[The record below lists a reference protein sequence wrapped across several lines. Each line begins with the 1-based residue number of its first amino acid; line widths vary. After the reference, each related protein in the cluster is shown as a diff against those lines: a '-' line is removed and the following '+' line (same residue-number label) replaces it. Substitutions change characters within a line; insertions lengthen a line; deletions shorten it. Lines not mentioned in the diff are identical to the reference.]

1 MPETEIAN
9 ETSQREIDIA
19 AKRRFQRD
27 ATLFIQ
33 AKAILNLVLLVF
45 GSYLPPSPRFAS
57 LTGLLIADLVFLVP
71 FGYLVKRG
79 VRAMVIAAYISFA
92 INIITITWLLHLTD
106 ALTQPHIILYFLLLP
121 LAGLSISHKKSVW
134 IVSSLVAL
142 AWGGMLGLEQIGI
155 APLTPGNPPRDPRML
170 MGQIAIIALGFA
182 SFAFVVG
189 RAFTAIEEH
198 RTGLTRLL
206 EQTRQEAVWGAVGK
220 RVLMAQNL
228 DDILT
233 VIMQV
238 VNEKM
243 KVESGSVLLRDWG
256 TDDLIFA
263 KNLRGEEE
271 HFTSFRL
278 RLGQGVAGWCAQTGE
293 SVIVEDTYQDS
304 RFYSG
309 IDRVTGFTTRSILC
323 VPLIADGETIGVIEL
338 LNKLNGP
345 FTQDDLRTLE
355 AIAAQVAVAIQ
366 NKRLQGQI
374 HQEPGEPNEL
384 FRKVEHAKQEW
395 ENTVDAID
403 EGIALVDDQCRILRA
418 NRMLAHWLKTTPAA
432 LTGKKC
438 FQVIHGTD
446 MQPATC
452 PHEQLVTRGIAQYS
466 EMDNP
471 ILGKTVRLKVYPLKD
486 DQGKLAGS
494 VNVWQ
499 DITAEKQLQA
509 QWIHSEKMSATGRL
523 AASLAHEIN
532 NPLQAIRGCI
542 DLAQANPESGKTERY
557 LAIANEELERL
568 TTIVRRMLDFYRLE
582 NTTRAPTNARR
593 LIEDVLLLSNKRLQ
607 YAKIVTDTHWD
618 TEIPIINGV
627 GDQLKQV
634 FLNLLLNA
642 AEAMPQGGRLKIR
655 GEVVD
660 DGNKWLVIS
669 ISDTG
674 MGVPASDL
682 DKVFEPFY
690 TTKANGTGMGLAVC
704 HNIITTHGGRITID
718 SAVGHG
724 STFTVWLPV

>member
-1 MPETEIAN
+1 MSKTEIAIK
-9 ETSQREIDIA
+9 TSQRKVDICA
-19 AKRRFQRD
+19 QQRFQRD

-33 AKAILNLVLLVF
+33 AKVILNLVLLVF
-45 GSYLPPSPRFAS
+45 GSYLPPSSRFAS
-57 LTGLLIADLVFLVP
+57 LTGLLIADLVFLIP
-71 FGYLVKRG
+71 FGYWVKRG
-79 VRAMVIAAYISFA
+79 IRAMVIAAYVSFA
-92 INIITITWLLHLTD
+92 INIITITWWLHLTD
-106 ALTQPHIILYFLLLP
+106 ALTQPHVILYFLLLP
-121 LAGLSISHKKSVW
+121 LAGLCISHEKSVW
-134 IVSSLVAL
+134 IVAGLVAL
-142 AWGGMLGLEQIGI
+142 AWGGMLGLEQGGVASI
-155 APLTPGNPPRDPRML
+155 AQSNLPRDPRML

-189 RAFTAIEEH
+189 RAFTTIEEH
-198 RTGLTRLL
+198 RTELAQSL
-206 EQTRQEAVWGAVGK
+206 EQIRKEAVWGAVGK
-220 RVLMAQNL
+220 RVIMAQNL
-228 DDILT
+228 DDVLT

-243 KVESGSVLLRDWG
+243 KVESGSVLLREWG
-256 TDDLIFA
+256 TNDLIFA

-293 SVIVEDTYQDS
+293 SVIVEDTSKDT

-338 LNKLNGP
+338 LNKLDGP

-366 NKRLQGQI
+366 NKRLQEQI
-374 HQEPGEPNEL
+374 HQEPGEPNDL

-418 NRMLAHWLKTTPAA
+418 NWMLARWLKTTPAT

-438 FQVIHGTD
+438 FQVIHGTNT
-446 MQPATC
+446 QPDTC
-452 PHEQLVTRGIAQYS
+452 PHEQLITRGVAQYS

-471 ILGKTVRLKVYPLKD
+471 VLGRTVRLKVYPLKD
-486 DQGKLAGS
+486 DQGKLVGS

-542 DLAQANPESGKTERY
+542 DLAQANPESDKTKRY
-557 LAIANEELERL
+557 LAMANEELERL
-568 TTIVRRMLDFYRLE
+568 TTIVRRMLDFYKPG
-582 NTTRAPTNARR
+582 NTTRAPTNVRG
-593 LIEDVLLLSNKRLQ
+593 LIEDVLLLSHKRLQ
-607 YAKIVTDTHWD
+607 YAKIVTDTQWN

-634 FLNLLLNA
+634 FLNLILNA
-642 AEAMPQGGRLKIR
+642 AEAMPQGGCLNIR
-655 GEVVD
+655 GQVVD
-660 DGNKWLVIS
+660 DGSQWLVIS

-674 MGVPASDL
+674 TGVPANDL
-682 DKVFEPFY
+682 DKIFEPFY